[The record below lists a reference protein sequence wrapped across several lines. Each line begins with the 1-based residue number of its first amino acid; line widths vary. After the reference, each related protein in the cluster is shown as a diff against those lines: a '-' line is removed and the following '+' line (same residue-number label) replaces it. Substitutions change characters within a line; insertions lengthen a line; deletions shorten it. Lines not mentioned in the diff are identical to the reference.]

1 MFLEHMFSW
10 LWLCLFQPIAKVQ
23 WKLVETRAVEIA
35 ENDLY
40 YHRYQISFVLAHI
53 QTSCVAISYNL
64 SNPICK
70 YAHIS
75 YMRTV
80 ADGNIFNMIFS
91 L

>member
-23 WKLVETRAVEIA
+23 WKLMETRAVETVIA

-53 QTSCVAISYNL
+53 QTFRVAISYRVSNL
-64 SNPICK
+64 TVVMDQIGICK
-70 YAHIS
+70 YAHRS
-75 YMRTV
+75 
-80 ADGNIFNMIFS
+80 
-91 L
+91 